1 VNGDRASRRCW
12 CAPLFSR
19 RPWCLVPVAGLALAA
34 LLVPVNGGGGAASA
48 ATTIYLLNAGGGQ
61 VAGTPPWSPDT
72 PFVSGSAL
80 STYSTSASITLD
92 SSVQGVPAAL
102 FQTERWSADDRQPMT
117 YRLPASSGSYRVR
130 LYFAEIW
137 SGAFTSGARQF
148 NVDLNGQ
155 RVLTN
160 YDIFAEVGANRGTV
174 KTFDVTTS
182 NGINVV
188 LTHVAGRNNPK
199 ISGLG
204 VVQLGSTPPPT
215 TAPLPPTTT
224 APTTTTTTSSTST
237 TSTTVSPTTTTT
249 AAPPTTTTTV
259 PGSSNCTSY
268 QGPVTIST
276 GGSYTGCWSSNNPN
290 TPAVNVTTSSPV
302 SIVNSGIQSKGHGI
316 QLAYGGRLTVRGSDI
331 TILNPGVAGVVKSRW
346 IYGPRFASATIENND
361 LTSGRGVFLSD
372 WTGTTSDGVKFRYN
386 RIRNVDGR
394 TSSGSG
400 YTNDWNM
407 STGYGVALQLAN
419 SRNIPNVEV
428 AWNEVVN
435 TPGQSAV
442 EDNFSFWM
450 SSGTPSSPIYV
461 HDNYVQ
467 GSWRPDIATNHMNTG
482 TAINTADGD
491 GTGSHSNA
499 ELGYM
504 LVERNVATGV
514 ANLCYGLSYGHD
526 ITVRNNRC
534 VVSGN
539 ADWDAGPRTDIRL
552 IAQSDW
558 AVGLG
563 GPWNS
568 TGTPGFENNSMRDN
582 VSSLW
587 NRTKGVR
594 NDWWMPDCVG
604 VCTGNVPLHA
614 GEITLS
620 DEINE
625 HNMWLQRVSSA
636 GVRIGRA

>member
-1 VNGDRASRRCW
+1 MNGDRASRRFW
-12 CAPLFSR
+12 WAPLSPR
-19 RPWCLVPVAGLALAA
+19 RLWWLAPVAGLALAA
-34 LLVPVNGGGGAASA
+34 LLAPVNGGSGFANA
-48 ATTIYLLNAGGGQ
+48 ATTIYRLNAGGGQ
-61 VAGTPPWSPDT
+61 VAGSPSWSPDT

-80 STYSTSASITLD
+80 STYSTSATITLD
-92 SSVQGVPAAL
+92 SSVQSVPAAL

-117 YRLPASSGSYRVR
+117 YSLPASSGSYRVR

-148 NVDLNGQ
+148 NVDINGQ

-204 VVQLGSTPPPT
+204 VDRLGSTP
-215 TAPLPPTTT
+215 A
-224 APTTTTTTSSTST
+224 TTTTSTST
-237 TSTTVSPTTTTT
+237 TSTTITPTTTTTAAPSTTTTTT

-302 SIVNSGIQSKGHGI
+302 TIVNSGIQSKGHGI
-316 QLAYGGRLTVRGSDI
+316 KLAPGGRLTVRNSSI
-331 TILNPGVAGVVKSRW
+331 TILNPDVAGVVKSRW
-346 IYGPRFASATIENND
+346 IYAPSFANVVIENND
-361 LTSGRGVFLSD
+361 LTSGRGVWLTD
-372 WTGTTSDGVKFRYN
+372 WSGGASDGVKFRYN
-386 RIRNVDGR
+386 RIRNTDGR
-394 TSSGSG
+394 TSNGAGG
-400 YTNDWNM
+400 YNNTWAV
-407 STGYGVALQLAN
+407 STGFGVTFQLSA
-419 SRNIPNVEV
+419 SPGTPNVEI

-450 SSGTPSSPIYV
+450 SSGTAATPIWV
-461 HDNYVQ
+461 HDNYVE
-467 GSWRPDIATNHMNTG
+467 GSWQANPVANYNHTG
-482 TAINTADGD
+482 TAINTGDGD
-491 GTGSHSNA
+491 GSGSHDNSCC
-499 ELGYM
+499 GYI
-504 LVERNVATGV
+504 LVERNVATTV
-514 ANLCYGLSYGHD
+514 ANVCFGLSYGHD

-534 VVSGN
+534 AVSGL
-539 ADWDAGPRTDIRL
+539 ADWDPGPGTDIRL
-552 IAQSDW
+552 FNQASW
-558 AVGLG
+558 GNGLA

-568 TGTPGFENNSMRDN
+568 SGTPGFTNNSARDN
-582 VSSLW
+582 VVGYW
-587 NRTKGVR
+587 NRLLSAR
-594 NDWWMPDCVG
+594 NDWWMPNCSG

-614 GEITLS
+614 GEITRS

-636 GVRIGRA
+636 GVRIGRP

>member
-1 VNGDRASRRCW
+1 MNEDRASRRYW
-12 CAPLFSR
+12 CAALFPR
-19 RPWCLVPVAGLALAA
+19 RPRWRVPVAGLALAA
-34 LLVPVNGGGGAASA
+34 LLAPVVGGGEVASA
-48 ATTIYLLNAGGGQ
+48 ATTIYRLNAGGGQ
-61 VAGTPPWSPDT
+61 LAGSPPWSPDT

-92 SSVQGVPAAL
+92 PSVQNVPATL
-102 FQTERWSADDRQPMT
+102 FQTERWSADDQPMT
-117 YRLPASSGSYRVR
+117 YHLPASSGSYQVN

-137 SGAFTSGARQF
+137 PGAFTSGARQF
-148 NVDLNGQ
+148 NVELNGK
-155 RVLTN
+155 RVLTH

-182 NGINVV
+182 DGIDVV

-199 ISGLG
+199 ISGLS
-204 VVQLGSTPPPT
+204 VVRLSSTT
-215 TAPLPPTTT
+215 
-224 APTTTTTTSSTST
+224 TTTTTTSSST
-237 TSTTVSPTTTTT
+237 TSTTVMPTTTTT
-249 AAPPTTTTTV
+249 APPPTTTTTV

-268 QGPVTIST
+268 QGPVTISA

-302 SIVNSGIQSKGHGI
+302 SIVNSDIQSKGHGI
-316 QLAYGGRLTVRGSDI
+316 KLAPGGRLTVRNSSI
-331 TILNPGVAGVVKSRW
+331 TILNPDVAGMVKSRW
-346 IYGPRFASATIENND
+346 IYAPSFANIVVENNN
-361 LTSGRGVFLSD
+361 LTSGRGVWLTNWS
-372 WTGTTSDGVKFRYN
+372 GGASDGVKFRYN

-407 STGYGVALQLAN
+407 STGYGVAFQLSA
-419 SRNIPNVEV
+419 SPGTPNVEI

-450 SSGTPSSPIYV
+450 SSGTPATPIWV
-461 HDNYVQ
+461 HDNYVE
-467 GSWRPDIATNHMNTG
+467 GSWGPDPVANYNHTG
-482 TAINTADGD
+482 TAINSGDGD
-491 GTGSHSNA
+491 GSGSHDNSCC
-499 ELGYM
+499 GYI
-504 LVERNVATGV
+504 LVERNVGTAV
-514 ANLCYGLSYGHD
+514 ANVCFGLSYGHD

-534 VVSGN
+534 VVSGL
-539 ADWDAGPRTDIRL
+539 ADWDPGPGTDIRL
-552 IAQSDW
+552 FNQASW
-558 AVGLG
+558 GNGLA

-568 TGTPGFENNSMRDN
+568 SDTPGFTNNSMRDN
-582 VSSLW
+582 VASYW
-587 NRTKGVR
+587 NRLLSVR
-594 NDWWMPDCVG
+594 NDWWMPDCSG

-614 GEITLS
+614 GEITFS

-636 GVRIGRA
+636 GVRIGRV

>member
-92 SSVQGVPAAL
+92 PSVQGVPAAL
-102 FQTERWSADDRQPMT
+102 FQTERSSADDRRPMT
-117 YRLPASSGSYRVR
+117 YRLPVSSGSYRVD

-137 SGAFTSGARQF
+137 SGAFKPGTRQI
-148 NVDLNGQ
+148 NVEINGQ
-155 RVLTN
+155 RVLTK

-182 NGINVV
+182 DGINVV
-188 LTHVAGRNNPK
+188 LTHGAGRNGPT

-204 VVQLGSTPPPT
+204 VVRLGSTPTP
-215 TAPLPPTTT
+215 ATTT
-224 APTTTTTTSSTST
+224 TTTTTTTTST
-237 TSTTVSPTTTTT
+237 TSTTITPTTT
-249 AAPPTTTTTV
+249 APPTTTTTV
-259 PGSSNCTSY
+259 PGSSSCATY

-276 GGSYTGCWSSNNPN
+276 GGSYTGCWSSTNPN

-302 SIVNSGIQSKGHGI
+302 TIVNSGIQSKGHGI
-316 QLAYGGRLTVRGSDI
+316 QLAPGGRLTVRNSSI
-331 TILNPGVAGVVKSRW
+331 TILNPDVAGMVKRRW
-346 IYGPRFASATIENND
+346 IYAPRFANLVVENND
-361 LTSGRGVFLSD
+361 LTSGRGVWLSD
-372 WTGTTSDGVKFRYN
+372 WAGAPSDGVKFRYN
-386 RIRNVDGR
+386 RVRNTDGR
-394 TSSGSG
+394 TSNGAGG
-400 YTNDWNM
+400 YNNTWDV
-407 STGYGVALQLAN
+407 STGFGVTFQLSA
-419 SRNIPNVEV
+419 SPGTPNVEI

-435 TPGQSAV
+435 TPGQSAI

-450 SSGTPSSPIYV
+450 SSGTAATPIWV
-461 HDNYVQ
+461 HDNYVE
-467 GSWRPDIATNHMNTG
+467 GSWRPDPVANYNHTG
-482 TAINTADGD
+482 TAINTGDGD
-491 GTGSHSNA
+491 GSGSHDNSCC
-499 ELGYM
+499 GYIV
-504 LVERNVATGV
+504 VERNVATAV
-514 ANLCYGLSYGHD
+514 ANVCYGLSYGHD

-534 VVSGN
+534 VVSGL
-539 ADWDAGPRTDIRL
+539 ADWDPGPGTNIRMFNQ
-552 IAQSDW
+552 ASW
-558 AVGLG
+558 GNGLA

-568 TGTPGFENNSMRDN
+568 SGTPGFTNNSSRDN
-582 VSSLW
+582 VVGYW
-587 NRTKGVR
+587 NRLLRVR
-594 NDWWMPDCVG
+594 NDWWMPDCSG
-604 VCTGNVPLHA
+604 VCTGNVSLHA

-625 HNMWLQRVSSA
+625 HNMWLQRVSST